1 MGLYGKLAALEE
13 VKEGKVEVP
22 VKPKE
27 VLAWVGVRETKLMV
41 IREGVIGAR
50 VVEEKVM
57 GKVEGR
63 KTKQC

>member
-1 MGLYGKLAALEE
+1 MAMVVEGEKGVKEE

-50 VVEEKVM
+50 ED
-57 GKVEGR
+57 GISGGIYL
-63 KTKQC
+63 TA

>member
-1 MGLYGKLAALEE
+1 M
-13 VKEGKVEVP
+13 EVP